1 MSESQLIIAGETSEL
16 VIEDEGVTSLSI
28 VGDSEVLEID
38 MGTTGPQGPPGADG
52 ADGADASS
60 YTHTQ
65 ASASSTWTIA
75 HNLGWRPTITVLSA
89 GGVQMIAEVVHL
101 STNTAQVLFVEP
113 TTGSARCT

>member
-1 MSESQLIIAGETSEL
+1 VSESTLILRDAGSEL
-16 VIEDEGVTSLSI
+16 LIEDGGSELSL
-28 VGDSEVLEID
+28 VGDSELLELD
-38 MGTTGPQGPPGADG
+38 MGTTGPQGPPG

-75 HNLGWRPTITVLSA
+75 HNLGWRPTITVLTT
-89 GGVQMIAEVVHL
+89 GGLQVIAEIVHL

-113 TTGSARCT
+113 MAGSARCT